1 MGKNKKYLYEFESF
15 GLDDIEGLYGKFR
28 KYGVGKFLDLVY
40 RKTIRKMSFE
50 RDGDLLRNEGFVY
63 VSKGDIERYLGNGK
77 DKDGEYYWWKILKS
91 LSSRGII
98 KYRRGGL
105 NKFDANK
112 MLWFIRISDDLSN
125 SVKTK
130 REIED
135 KNLIKWMDKKNG
147 EKVEKW
153 LGVKTIG
160 DKKKGDWLVGYEINV
175 CKRSSI
181 EIDDLEGVI
190 DYRISNK
197 ISELEDKSKW
207 LWLSKK
213 QKEGI
218 LDKLLDEN
226 KWVDGLKIEYRKKYE
241 VLLEDLEYLKSGE
254 YYELSDD
261 YFKRDKFSGRI
272 YNIYSNTIRE
282 YRRYIKIDGEELVEI
297 DFKNSIICQLFY
309 MIKLLLKGSELERN
323 TILNGV
329 YMELDKL
336 NKGYKSDDDRDI
348 RLGFNYLSR
357 WDYILDGNK
366 DLEKDY
372 YNFLLEEFRLSSGVS
387 ISRNSFKDL
396 LFVILFGSEKKLK
409 SMRLGNNDYGDLE
422 SLLLGD
428 SKFLIRDLKKISL
441 FSWYKNRG
449 YKKYKNVSMI
459 LFRLERSLMDVMSN
473 IMIKNG
479 FDYISLFDGFMVK
492 KSEVKEIERILNG
505 RLENIDKIFRLMVK

>member
-261 YFKRDKFSGRI
+261 YFKRDQFSGRI

-282 YRRYIKIDGEELVEI
+282 YRKYIKIDGEDLVEI

-505 RLENIDKIFRLMVK
+505 RLENVDKVFRLMVK